1 MKLRTL
7 FMMAL
12 LFAGV
17 TFFTGCG
24 DKEAPAAA
32 ATATTE
38 TTAAAESDEDQ
49 AKAACE
55 KYISSEKDELEKDGI
70 TNLEF
75 AKVKKVNDTY
85 IMVLYSAKLR
95 RKGDKPVAFHMKK
108 KDGKWECVD
117 FEDHWEPKDKH
128 K

>member
-17 TFFTGCG
+17 TFFAGCG

-32 ATATTE
+32 A

-55 KYISSEKDELEKDGI
+55 KFISSKKDEIEEDGI
-70 TNLEF
+70 TNLKF
-75 AKVKKVNDTY
+75 AKVEKVNDTY
-85 IMVLYSAKLR
+85 IMVLYSAKIED
-95 RKGDKPVAFHMKK
+95 KGDKPVAFHMKK
-108 KDGKWECVD
+108 KDGKWELAE
-117 FEDHWEPKDKH
+117 FEDNWEPKDRLK
-128 K
+128 